1 MSISGRINVDI
12 VFHDQHTA
20 TNSLKVVEA
29 ESSESHEVGK
39 VAIVSGTAS
48 TSHITIHHNNTG
60 YTDASGQAVTFSQ
73 VTRIAL
79 KSSRKM
85 TLEDNG
91 GDTIIL
97 SDSDQ
102 LACSRVEANS
112 NVKLT
117 PQYTSGTATYTV
129 FLYGT

>member
-12 VFHDQHTA
+12 VYHDKDLA

-29 ESSESHEVGK
+29 ESSETHETGK
-39 VAIVSGTAS
+39 VAIVRGTAS
-48 TSHITIHHNNTG
+48 TSHITIQHNNTG
-60 YTDASGQAVTFSQ
+60 YTDAAGHPVTFSQ
-73 VTRIAL
+73 ITRIAL

-85 TLEDNG
+85 TLEDNQ

-97 SDSDQ
+97 SSGDQ
-102 LACSRVEANS
+102 LACSQIEANS

-117 PQYTSGTATYTV
+117 PKYTSGTAAFTV